1 MMQLPEMDFA
11 GPQGSSVSTDLNKTF
26 SGKISLYF
34 KKDE

>member
-11 GPQGSSVSTDLNKTF
+11 GPQGSSVSTDLNKT
-26 SGKISLYF
+26 GKISLYF